1 MAATKAFRSPIHK
14 LLPFFCKSRD
24 IWKTKC
30 KAAKRENKS
39 LKQRLAAMTESRD
52 RWKAQAKSAKK
63 RQIAETTSAGVP
75 QENP

>member
-1 MAATKAFRSPIHK
+1 

-24 IWKTKC
+24 SWKTKC

-52 RWKAQAKSAKK
+52 RWKARAKKAKK
-63 RQIAETTSAGVP
+63 REIAETTLVGGP